1 MSSPSPHA
9 ASQAPAFAGIPPGG
23 AYADEAWRFTPVQL
37 LQLQELA
44 RLRAVGMARAEEI
57 GIFMN
62 GGQPQVVADALLG
75 RNGIIQAFARVARAV
90 RQIITLEREI
100 AGLCKGPNRDAERA
114 KREQAA
120 AAATAAQGDGP
131 QPLVWSERSDYDNRP
146 LDQVVASVRKVL
158 GADAPED
165 DPFAPPVAR
174 RREPR
179 RRWRSRSAIRRR
191 PMRRMLP
198 KQPPRSR
205 RTPELRFRRR
215 FPCLRWVKS
224 VWAACRSMRM
234 TMRAVAGRRIE
245 GGLARGGMRR
255 GDFGLGFRVF

>member
-1 MSSPSPHA
+1 MSSLSTHA
-9 ASQAPAFAGIPPGG
+9 ASQAAAFTGIPPGG
-23 AYADEAWRFTPVQL
+23 AYADEAWRFSPVQL

-90 RQIITLEREI
+90 RQIIVLEREI
-100 AGLCKGPNRDAERA
+100 AGLCKGPDRDAERA
-114 KREQAA
+114 KREQASS
-120 AAATAAQGDGP
+120 AATAAQGDGP
-131 QPLVWSERSDYDNRP
+131 QPLIWSERSDYDNRP

-174 RREPR
+174 KARVEEPAEDEAQTDAPDVSETASAKSENAGVATSADASMPEMGEIGLANLSIDEDYDA
-179 RRWRSRSAIRRR
+179 RSRG
-191 PMRRMLP
+191 
-198 KQPPRSR
+198 PPH
-205 RTPELRFRRR
+205 
-215 FPCLRWVKS
+215 
-224 VWAACRSMRM
+224 
-234 TMRAVAGRRIE
+234 
-245 GGLARGGMRR
+245 
-255 GDFGLGFRVF
+255 

>member
-1 MSSPSPHA
+1 MTSPSPHA
-9 ASQAPAFAGIPPGG
+9 PSQAGFFSGIPPGG
-23 AYADEAWRFTPVQL
+23 AYAEEAWRFTPHEL

-100 AGLCKGPNRDAERA
+100 AGLCKGPDRDAERA

-120 AAATAAQGDGP
+120 ASPQGKGSG
-131 QPLVWSERSDYDNRP
+131 PLVWSERTDYDNRP

-158 GADAPED
+158 GAAAPEN

-174 RREPR
+174 KARAEAAAEEPSGDEAQADALDVSETASAKTGNAGVVTSAEVSMPEMSEIGLSR
-179 RRWRSRSAIRRR
+179 FGVDEDDDARSRG
-191 PMRRMLP
+191 
-198 KQPPRSR
+198 PPH
-205 RTPELRFRRR
+205 
-215 FPCLRWVKS
+215 
-224 VWAACRSMRM
+224 
-234 TMRAVAGRRIE
+234 
-245 GGLARGGMRR
+245 
-255 GDFGLGFRVF
+255 

>member
-1 MSSPSPHA
+1 LFFLCIQLFMTLLSTQPS
-9 ASQAPAFAGIPPGG
+9 SQAGSFSGIPPGG
-23 AYADEAWRFTPVQL
+23 AYADEAWRFTPHEL

-57 GIFMN
+57 GVFMN

-90 RQIITLEREI
+90 RQIIVLEREI
-100 AGLCKGPNRDAERA
+100 AGLCKGPDRDAECA

-120 AAATAAQGDGP
+120 AAATAAQGDRP

-165 DPFAPPVAR
+165 DPFAPPAQRKARAEAAAEEPTEDKVQADAPDVSETASAKTGNAGVATSAGVSMPDMG
-174 RREPR
+174 EIGLANLSIDEDDDA
-179 RRWRSRSAIRRR
+179 RSRG
-191 PMRRMLP
+191 
-198 KQPPRSR
+198 PPH
-205 RTPELRFRRR
+205 
-215 FPCLRWVKS
+215 
-224 VWAACRSMRM
+224 
-234 TMRAVAGRRIE
+234 
-245 GGLARGGMRR
+245 
-255 GDFGLGFRVF
+255 

>member
-1 MSSPSPHA
+1 MHLFMTLLSTYSPSQA
-9 ASQAPAFAGIPPGG
+9 AAFTGIPPGG
-23 AYADEAWRFTPVQL
+23 AYADEAWRFTPHEL

-57 GIFMN
+57 GVFMN

-100 AGLCKGPNRDAERA
+100 AGLCKGPDRDAERP

-120 AAATAAQGDGP
+120 AAGTAAQGDAAN
-131 QPLVWSERSDYDNRP
+131 PLVWSERSDYDNRP

-174 RREPR
+174 KARAEAAAEEPLGDEAQADALDVSEIASAKTENAGGVTSAGVSMPDMGEIGLSR
-179 RRWRSRSAIRRR
+179 FEVDEDDDARSRG
-191 PMRRMLP
+191 
-198 KQPPRSR
+198 PPH
-205 RTPELRFRRR
+205 
-215 FPCLRWVKS
+215 
-224 VWAACRSMRM
+224 
-234 TMRAVAGRRIE
+234 
-245 GGLARGGMRR
+245 
-255 GDFGLGFRVF
+255 

>member
-1 MSSPSPHA
+1 MSSPSLHSP
-9 ASQAPAFAGIPPGG
+9 SQAAAFSGIPPGG
-23 AYADEAWRFTPVQL
+23 AYADEAWRFTPHEL

-100 AGLCKGPNRDAERA
+100 AGLAQGPDRNAERA

-120 AAATAAQGDGP
+120 ASPQGKGSGP
-131 QPLVWSERSDYDNRP
+131 LIWSERSDYDNRP

-158 GADAPED
+158 GAAAPEND
-165 DPFAPPVAR
+165 PVAR
-174 RREPR
+174 KARAEAAAEEPAGNEAQADAPDVSETASAKTGNAGVATSAEVSMPEMGEIGLSR
-179 RRWRSRSAIRRR
+179 FGVDEGDDARSRG
-191 PMRRMLP
+191 
-198 KQPPRSR
+198 PPH
-205 RTPELRFRRR
+205 
-215 FPCLRWVKS
+215 
-224 VWAACRSMRM
+224 
-234 TMRAVAGRRIE
+234 
-245 GGLARGGMRR
+245 
-255 GDFGLGFRVF
+255 

>member
-1 MSSPSPHA
+1 LFFFCIRLFMPSPSTHPP
-9 ASQAPAFAGIPPGG
+9 SQASFAGIPPGG
-23 AYADEAWRFTPVQL
+23 AYADEAWRFTPHEL

-100 AGLCKGPNRDAERA
+100 AGLAQGPDRDAERA

-120 AAATAAQGDGP
+120 AAATGAQGDGP
-131 QPLVWSERSDYDNRP
+131 QPFVWSERSDYDNRP
-146 LDQVVASVRKVL
+146 LDQVVASLRKVL
-158 GADAPED
+158 GAAAPEN

-174 RREPR
+174 KARAEAAAEEPF
-179 RRWRSRSAIRRR
+179 SD
-191 PMRRMLP
+191 
-198 KQPPRSR
+198 
-205 RTPELRFRRR
+205 TPEADA
-215 FPCLRWVKS
+215 PDVTETASAKTGNAGVATS
-224 VWAACRSMRM
+224 AGVSMPDM
-234 TMRAVAGRRIE
+234 GEI
-245 GGLARGGMRR
+245 GLARLSVDEDDDARSR
-255 GDFGLGFRVF
+255 GPPH

>member
-1 MSSPSPHA
+1 MSSPSLHSP
-9 ASQAPAFAGIPPGG
+9 SQAAAFSGIPPGG
-23 AYADEAWRFTPVQL
+23 AYADEAWRFTPHEL

-100 AGLCKGPNRDAERA
+100 AGLCKGPDRNAGRA
-114 KREQAA
+114 KREEHAVA
-120 AAATAAQGDGP
+120 SAAQGKGSG
-131 QPLVWSERSDYDNRP
+131 PLVWSERSDYDNRP

-158 GADAPED
+158 GAAAPED

-174 RREPR
+174 KARAEAAAEEPAEDEAQADAPDISETASAKTENAGVATSAGVSVPEMGEIGLSR
-179 RRWRSRSAIRRR
+179 LSVDEDDDARSRG
-191 PMRRMLP
+191 
-198 KQPPRSR
+198 PPH
-205 RTPELRFRRR
+205 
-215 FPCLRWVKS
+215 
-224 VWAACRSMRM
+224 
-234 TMRAVAGRRIE
+234 
-245 GGLARGGMRR
+245 
-255 GDFGLGFRVF
+255 

>member
-1 MSSPSPHA
+1 MSVLSSHA
-9 ASQAPAFAGIPPGG
+9 PSQAAAFSGIPPGG
-23 AYADEAWRFTPVQL
+23 AYADEAWRFTPDEL

-90 RQIITLEREI
+90 RQIIVLEREI
-100 AGLCKGPNRDAERA
+100 AGLCKGPDRDAERA
-114 KREQAA
+114 KREQAAA

-158 GADAPED
+158 GAAAPED

-174 RREPR
+174 KARAEAAVEEPFSDTPEADAPDVIETASAKTGNAGVATSAGVSMPDMGEIGLANLSIDEDDDA
-179 RRWRSRSAIRRR
+179 RSRG
-191 PMRRMLP
+191 
-198 KQPPRSR
+198 PPH
-205 RTPELRFRRR
+205 
-215 FPCLRWVKS
+215 
-224 VWAACRSMRM
+224 
-234 TMRAVAGRRIE
+234 
-245 GGLARGGMRR
+245 
-255 GDFGLGFRVF
+255 

>member
-1 MSSPSPHA
+1 MPSPSTHPP
-9 ASQAPAFAGIPPGG
+9 SQASFAGIPPGG
-23 AYADEAWRFTPVQL
+23 AYADEAWRFTPHEL

-90 RQIITLEREI
+90 RQIIVLEREI
-100 AGLCKGPNRDAERA
+100 AGLCKGPDRDAERA

-158 GADAPED
+158 GAAAPEN
-165 DPFAPPVAR
+165 DPFAPPVMRKAR
-174 RREPR
+174 AEAAAEEPVSDMPEADAPDVSETASAKTENAGVVTSAEVSMPEMVEIGLSR
-179 RRWRSRSAIRRR
+179 LSIDKDDDARSRG
-191 PMRRMLP
+191 
-198 KQPPRSR
+198 PPH
-205 RTPELRFRRR
+205 
-215 FPCLRWVKS
+215 
-224 VWAACRSMRM
+224 
-234 TMRAVAGRRIE
+234 
-245 GGLARGGMRR
+245 
-255 GDFGLGFRVF
+255 

>member
-1 MSSPSPHA
+1 MTSPSPHA
-9 ASQAPAFAGIPPGG
+9 PSQAGFFSGIPPGG
-23 AYADEAWRFTPVQL
+23 AYAEEAWRFTPHEL

-100 AGLCKGPNRDAERA
+100 AGLCKGPDRDAERA

-120 AAATAAQGDGP
+120 ASPQGKGSG
-131 QPLVWSERSDYDNRP
+131 PLVWSERTDYDNRP

-158 GADAPED
+158 GAAAPEN

-174 RREPR
+174 KARAEAAAEEPSGDEAQADALDVSETASAKTGNAGVVTSAEVSMPDMGEIGLANLSIDEDDDA
-179 RRWRSRSAIRRR
+179 RSRG
-191 PMRRMLP
+191 
-198 KQPPRSR
+198 PPH
-205 RTPELRFRRR
+205 
-215 FPCLRWVKS
+215 
-224 VWAACRSMRM
+224 
-234 TMRAVAGRRIE
+234 
-245 GGLARGGMRR
+245 
-255 GDFGLGFRVF
+255 